1 MKKYIVSLAI
11 ATFTL
16 SSLTGCIEEYEP
28 EGYDNYVTTDQA
40 SQAPGAFDNFVNNI
54 TSSLSGQFTYSG
66 RDMRPWDF
74 GYTSFF
80 LQRDVMGQD
89 IALANDGSWYQTW
102 YASSIALG
110 PRYAA
115 CQLPWTYYYGWIK
128 NCNTVLSL
136 GGENPDE
143 KFKAGEGIAYAM
155 RAMFYMDLARM
166 YAPETY
172 GKNKEALTVPLI
184 TEKGTEDMYN
194 NPRLTNEKMFEFILS
209 DLNKAEEYLA
219 GYKRENK
226 YTPDLSVVYGLKARA
241 YLTMED
247 WANAE
252 KYAKLAQQGYTEM
265 TGEEYTSKTTGF
277 NTANS
282 SWMFATHFKSDD
294 PNLRDND
301 GDTSWASQM
310 IIEIGGSK
318 GDCGYAANYGYP
330 LVVDRHLYETI
341 PATDFRK
348 NCFVDFNIDNLTT
361 NAEKLEALAKYSNEP
376 SYILKAGAAASTYG
390 GNVGGLSVKFRPVN
404 GACDQPLA
412 IAGAVDVPLMRVE
425 EMKLIEIEAAGMQ
438 NESKGIEMLTEFA
451 KKRDPQY
458 EYGKHNEAYGNTS
471 TSKFQNEVWWQRR
484 VELWG
489 EGFATF
495 DIKRLNKGIIR
506 SYANSNHFDGDKW
519 NTTKVPDWMTL
530 CIVGSEADVNHALVN
545 NPTPIAPTENSEE
558 YVW

>member
-66 RDMRPWDF
+66 SKMYPWDF

-102 YASSIALG
+102 YASGIALG

-209 DLNKAEEYLA
+209 DLDKAEEYLA

-361 NAEKLEALAKYSNEP
+361 KAEKLEALAKYSNEP
-376 SYILKAGAAASTYG
+376 SYILKAGAAATTYG

>member
-28 EGYDNYVTTDQA
+28 EGYGNYVTTDQA

-66 RDMRPWDF
+66 SSMRPWDF

-89 IALANDGSWYQTW
+89 IALANDGSWYQSW

-209 DLNKAEEYLA
+209 DLDKAEEYLA

-348 NCFVDFNIDNLTT
+348 NCFVDFNIDNLKT

-376 SYILKAGAAASTYG
+376 SYILKAGAAATTYG

-425 EMKLIEIEAAGMQ
+425 
-438 NESKGIEMLTEFA
+438 
-451 KKRDPQY
+451 
-458 EYGKHNEAYGNTS
+458 
-471 TSKFQNEVWWQRR
+471 
-484 VELWG
+484 
-489 EGFATF
+489 
-495 DIKRLNKGIIR
+495 
-506 SYANSNHFDGDKW
+506 
-519 NTTKVPDWMTL
+519 
-530 CIVGSEADVNHALVN
+530 
-545 NPTPIAPTENSEE
+545 
-558 YVW
+558 

>member
-16 SSLTGCIEEYEP
+16 SSLTGCMEEYEP
-28 EGYDNYVTTDQA
+28 EGYGNYVTTDQA
-40 SQAPGAFDNFVNNI
+40 AQAPGAFDNFVNNI
-54 TSSLSGQFTYSG
+54 TSSLSGQFTYSSE
-66 RDMRPWDF
+66 DKYPWDF

-102 YASSIALG
+102 YASGIGLG
-110 PRYAA
+110 PRYAV

-136 GGENPDE
+136 GGENPDG

-376 SYILKAGAAASTYG
+376 SYILKAGAAAATYG
-390 GNVGGLSVKFRPVN
+390 GNVGGLSVKFRPAN
-404 GACDQPLA
+404 GACDQPVA
-412 IAGAVDVPLMRVE
+412 TAGAVDVPLMRVE

-545 NPTPIAPTENSEE
+545 NPTPVAPTENSEE

>member
-16 SSLTGCIEEYEP
+16 SSLTGCMEEYEP
-28 EGYDNYVTTDQA
+28 EGYGNYVTTDQA

-66 RDMRPWDF
+66 SDMYPWDF

-89 IALANDGSWYQTW
+89 IALANDGSWYQSW
-102 YASSIALG
+102 YASGVGLG
-110 PRYAA
+110 PRYSV

-128 NCNTVLSL
+128 NCNTVLTL

-155 RAMFYMDLARM
+155 RAMFYIDLARM

-184 TEKGTEDMYN
+184 TEKGSEDMYN

-294 PNLRDND
+294 PNMRDND

-318 GDCGYAANYGYP
+318 GNAGYAANYGYP

-376 SYILKAGAAASTYG
+376 SYILKAGAAAATYG
-390 GNVGGLSVKFRPVN
+390 GKVGGLSVKFRPVN
-404 GACDQPLA
+404 GACDQPIA
-412 IAGAVDVPLMRVE
+412 TAGAVDVPLMRVE

-545 NPTPIAPTENSEE
+545 NPTPVAPTENSEE

>member
-16 SSLTGCIEEYEP
+16 SSLTGCMEEYEP
-28 EGYDNYVTTDQA
+28 EVYGNYVTTDQA

-66 RDMRPWDF
+66 SDMRPWDF

-102 YASSIALG
+102 YASGIGLG

-348 NCFVDFNIDNLTT
+348 NCFVDFNIDNLKT

-376 SYILKAGAAASTYG
+376 SYILKAGAAATTYG

>member
-1 MKKYIVSLAI
+1 MKKYIVSLAV
-11 ATFTL
+11 ATLTL
-16 SSLTGCIEEYEP
+16 TSVTSCIEEYDP
-28 EGYDNYVTTDQA
+28 QGYGNYVTTDQA
-40 SQAPGAFDNFVNNI
+40 AQAPGAFDNFVNNV

-66 RDMRPWDF
+66 SNQYPYDY

-80 LQRDVMGQD
+80 QQRDVMGQD
-89 IALANDGSWYQTW
+89 IALANDGNWYQSWYTCGVG
-102 YASSIALG
+102 LG
-110 PRYAA
+110 PRYAV
-115 CQLPWTYYYGWIK
+115 CQMPWTYYYGWIK

-136 GGENPDE
+136 GGEEPEE

-172 GKNKEALTVPLI
+172 AKNPDAPTVPKI

-194 NPRLTNEKMFEFILS
+194 NPRMTNKEAFEFILS
-209 DLNKAEEYLA
+209 DLDKAEEYLA
-219 GYKRENK
+219 NYKRENK

-252 KYAKLAQQGYTEM
+252 KYAVKAQEGYKEM
-265 TGEEYTSKTTGF
+265 TGAEYTSKTTGF
-277 NTANS
+277 NKANDA
-282 SWMFATHFKSDD
+282 WMFATHFNSDD

-301 GDTSWASQM
+301 GDSSWASTM
-310 IIEIGGSK
+310 IIEIGGEK
-318 GDCGYAANYGYP
+318 GNAGYAANYGYP
-330 LVVDRHLYETI
+330 LLVDRHLYETI
-341 PATDFRK
+341 PATDYRK
-348 NCFVDFNIDNLTT
+348 NCFVDFNIDNLSSK
-361 NAEKLEALAKYSNEP
+361 AEKLEALSKYSDEP
-376 SYILKAGAAASTYG
+376 SYILKAGQAATTYG
-390 GNVGGLSVKFRPVN
+390 GKVGGLPVKFRPAN
-404 GACDQPLA
+404 GACDQPMA
-412 IAGAVDVPLMRVE
+412 VAGAVDVPLMRVE
-425 EMKLIEIEAAGMQ
+425 EMKLIEIEAVGMQ

-458 EYGKHNEAYGNTS
+458 EYGNHNEAYGNTA

-506 SYANSNHFDGDKW
+506 SYAGTDHFDGYQW
-519 NTTKVPDWMTL
+519 NTTSAPDWMTL
-530 CIVGSEADVNHALVN
+530 CIVGTEADINHALVN
-545 NPTPIAPTENSEE
+545 NPTPVAPTENSAP

>member
-28 EGYDNYVTTDQA
+28 EGYGNYVTTDQA

-66 RDMRPWDF
+66 SSMRPWDF

-89 IALANDGSWYQTW
+89 IALANDGSWYQSW

-209 DLNKAEEYLA
+209 DLDKAEEYLA

-348 NCFVDFNIDNLTT
+348 NCFVDFNIDNLKT

-376 SYILKAGAAASTYG
+376 SYILKAGAAATTYG

-545 NPTPIAPTENSEE
+545 NPIPIAPTENSDE

>member
-66 RDMRPWDF
+66 SKMYPWDF

-102 YASSIALG
+102 YASGIALG

-348 NCFVDFNIDNLTT
+348 NCFVDFNIDNLKT

-376 SYILKAGAAASTYG
+376 SYILKAGAAATTYG

>member
-16 SSLTGCIEEYEP
+16 SSLTGCMEEYEP
-28 EGYDNYVTTDQA
+28 EVYGNYVTTDQA

-66 RDMRPWDF
+66 SNMYPWDF

-102 YASSIALG
+102 YASGIGLG

-348 NCFVDFNIDNLTT
+348 NCFVDFNIDNLKT

-376 SYILKAGAAASTYG
+376 SYILKAGAAATTYG

-545 NPTPIAPTENSEE
+545 KPTPVAPTEK
-558 YVW
+558 

>member
-66 RDMRPWDF
+66 SKMYPWDF

-102 YASSIALG
+102 YASGIALG

-209 DLNKAEEYLA
+209 DLDKAEEYLA

-318 GDCGYAANYGYP
+318 GECGYAANYGYP

-348 NCFVDFNIDNLTT
+348 NCFVDFNIDNLKT

-376 SYILKAGAAASTYG
+376 SYILKAGAAATTYG

>member
-28 EGYDNYVTTDQA
+28 EGYGNYVTKDQA

-66 RDMRPWDF
+66 SSMSPWDF

-89 IALANDGSWYQTW
+89 IALANDGSWYQSW

-209 DLNKAEEYLA
+209 DLDKAEEYLA

-348 NCFVDFNIDNLTT
+348 NCFVDFNIDNLKT

-376 SYILKAGAAASTYG
+376 SYILKAGAAATTYG

>member
-16 SSLTGCIEEYEP
+16 SSLTGCMEEYEP
-28 EGYDNYVTTDQA
+28 EGYGNYVTTDQA
-40 SQAPGAFDNFVNNI
+40 AQAPGAFDNFVNNI
-54 TSSLSGQFTYSG
+54 TSSLSGQFTYSSE
-66 RDMRPWDF
+66 DKYPWDF

-102 YASSIALG
+102 YASGIGLG
-110 PRYAA
+110 PRYAV

-376 SYILKAGAAASTYG
+376 SYILKAGAAAATYG
-390 GNVGGLSVKFRPVN
+390 GNVGGLSVKFRPAN
-404 GACDQPLA
+404 GACDQPVA
-412 IAGAVDVPLMRVE
+412 TAGAVDVPLMRVE

-519 NTTKVPDWMTL
+519 NTT
-530 CIVGSEADVNHALVN
+530 
-545 NPTPIAPTENSEE
+545 
-558 YVW
+558 

>member
-66 RDMRPWDF
+66 SKMYPWDF

-102 YASSIALG
+102 YASGIALG

-209 DLNKAEEYLA
+209 DLDKAEEYLA

-318 GDCGYAANYGYP
+318 GECGYAANYGYP

-348 NCFVDFNIDNLTT
+348 NCFVDFNIDNLKT

-376 SYILKAGAAASTYG
+376 SYILKAGAAATTYG

-438 NESKGIEMLTEFA
+438 NESKGIEKLTEFA

>member
-16 SSLTGCIEEYEP
+16 SSLTGCMEEYEP
-28 EGYDNYVTTDQA
+28 EGYGNYVTTDQA

-66 RDMRPWDF
+66 SNMYPWDF

-89 IALANDGSWYQTW
+89 IALANDGSWYQSW
-102 YASSIALG
+102 YASGIGLG
-110 PRYAA
+110 PRYAV

-209 DLNKAEEYLA
+209 DLDKAEEYLA

-376 SYILKAGAAASTYG
+376 SYILKAGAAATTYG

-412 IAGAVDVPLMRVE
+412 TAGAVDVPLMRVE

-545 NPTPIAPTENSEE
+545 NPIPIAPTENSDE

>member
-66 RDMRPWDF
+66 SKMYPWDF

-102 YASSIALG
+102 YASGIALG

-209 DLNKAEEYLA
+209 DLDKAEEYLA

-348 NCFVDFNIDNLTT
+348 NCFVDFNIDNLKT

-376 SYILKAGAAASTYG
+376 SYILKAGAAATTYG

>member
-28 EGYDNYVTTDQA
+28 EGYGNYVTTDQA

-66 RDMRPWDF
+66 SDMRPWDF

-89 IALANDGSWYQTW
+89 IALANDGSWYQSW

-209 DLNKAEEYLA
+209 DLDKAEEYLA

-376 SYILKAGAAASTYG
+376 SYILKAGAAATTYG

-412 IAGAVDVPLMRVE
+412 TAGAVDVPLMRVE
-425 EMKLIEIEAAGMQ
+425 EMKFIEIETTAYLDGLAAGTTALRDFINTYRYTDGSYTARNPVSIPLFLSQLMTQ
-438 NESKGIEMLTEFA
+438 KRIEF
-451 KKRDPQY
+451 
-458 EYGKHNEAYGNTS
+458 
-471 TSKFQNEVWWQRR
+471 
-484 VELWG
+484 WG
-489 EGFATF
+489 EGINYF
-495 DIKRLNKGIIR
+495 DLKRLRMQVRR
-506 SYANSNHFDGDKW
+506 SD
-519 NTTKVPDWMTL
+519 NTNYEDQFLLDSMEGYVAPWMNFFILEYEYEMNPNIVPNPDTSG
-530 CIVGSEADVNHALVN
+530 CIKATVR
-545 NPTPIAPTENSEE
+545 
-558 YVW
+558 

>member
-16 SSLTGCIEEYEP
+16 SSFTGCMEEYEP
-28 EGYDNYVTTDQA
+28 EGYGNYVTTDQA
-40 SQAPGAFDNFVNNI
+40 AQAPGAFDNFANNI
-54 TSSLSGQFTYSG
+54 TSSLSGRFTYSG
-66 RDMRPWDF
+66 SDMYPWDF

-89 IALANDGSWYQTW
+89 IALANDGSWYQSW
-102 YASSIALG
+102 YACSIALG
-110 PRYAA
+110 PRYAV

-294 PNLRDND
+294 PNLRDNES
-301 GDTSWASQM
+301 DTSWASQM
-310 IIEIGGSK
+310 IIEIGGK
-318 GDCGYAANYGYP
+318 QGDCGYAANYGYP
-330 LVVDRHLYETI
+330 FVVDRHLYETI

-348 NCFVDFNIDNLTT
+348 NALLT
-361 NAEKLEALAKYSNEP
+361 S
-376 SYILKAGAAASTYG
+376 IST
-390 GNVGGLSVKFRPVN
+390 
-404 GACDQPLA
+404 
-412 IAGAVDVPLMRVE
+412 I
-425 EMKLIEIEAAGMQ
+425 
-438 NESKGIEMLTEFA
+438 
-451 KKRDPQY
+451 
-458 EYGKHNEAYGNTS
+458 
-471 TSKFQNEVWWQRR
+471 
-484 VELWG
+484 
-489 EGFATF
+489 
-495 DIKRLNKGIIR
+495 
-506 SYANSNHFDGDKW
+506 
-519 NTTKVPDWMTL
+519 
-530 CIVGSEADVNHALVN
+530 
-545 NPTPIAPTENSEE
+545 
-558 YVW
+558 

>member
-348 NCFVDFNIDNLTT
+348 NCFVDFNIDNLKT

-376 SYILKAGAAASTYG
+376 SYILKAGAAATTYG